1 MNPFELDNTSVSE
14 IERAFAEK
22 QALARERAD
31 ELFSVFSEVGSA
43 EEELGLKFL
52 FAYMPLNDLADY
64 DGTLFLQHVRRSL
77 EVRDLV
83 PWGRRVP
90 GDLFLSFIL
99 PYRMSNE
106 TIEDYRGFFYDEL
119 ISRVREKSMYEAILE
134 INHWCH
140 EKATYTSTDPRTASP
155 LAMVKTAI
163 GRCGEESAL
172 LVAALRSLCI
182 PARQCYTPRW
192 AHTDDNHAWV
202 EAWADDR
209 WYFLGACEPEPRL
222 NMGWFS
228 GPASRA
234 MLVSAKIPGCY
245 SGPEER
251 VQSFDGYLSINL
263 LSNYARTRTLT
274 VSVRD
279 AQRHAAVGA
288 TVDFCVFNSGCFAPV
303 TRLLTNEAGEATLT
317 TGFGDLLVYASNENG
332 FGYVKASPD
341 MGSRIDI
348 TLSDQLP
355 EDSVFELEIVPPR
368 DTYSTG
374 EDVSGEE
381 RAAHN
386 LRLKAED
393 RIRAQ
398 YEGTFVSE
406 QEAKCLA
413 EELGLPAEDVCD
425 VIKRARGNSHEMA
438 AFLRCSAPRYGRL
451 ALTLLQVVSSKDL
464 TDTNRSVLMDHLE
477 GAMEFSDGVDP
488 EVFRQCILNPRVSLE
503 VLRPYRRFFR
513 AAFSSDE
520 QRKFRDDPRLLVDW
534 IMTNIVSAPSSLQ
547 AGCAT
552 PKGTYE
558 LRLGGTESRKVLFV
572 ALARTF
578 GIPAR
583 LVRTDRRVQYLG
595 SRGWVDVLFDKD
607 SLAESQHD
615 AVRVGDI
622 LLSLAGG
629 CNDKPE
635 YFRNFTIA
643 RFDGFSPRVL
653 NLHGLDGNKL
663 YQPISVATGCY
674 WLTTGA
680 RLTDGTV
687 LARVTTFRV
696 RKGELT
702 QVDLKIRQ
710 EEDQL
715 KEYGNLPAGLVVDSL
730 GRSSVELD
738 SLMIDPG
745 AIIAFIEPGREPSKH
760 LLRELGELRA
770 ELERVGARICLVID
784 DAHLTESFRAHDFEH
799 LPSTARFCLD
809 KDGTCRAAVTASL
822 TAGSRCGLP
831 LVLVVDPK
839 RSVRYVS
846 AGYKL
851 GTGTD
856 VLRLLLSLASST

>member
-1 MNPFELDNTSVSE
+1 MNPFELDSTSVSE

-31 ELFSVFSEVGSA
+31 ELFSVFTEIGSA

-106 TIEDYRGFFYDEL
+106 TIEDYRAFFYDEL
-119 ISRVREKSMYEAILE
+119 ISRVGDKSMYEAILE

-202 EAWADDR
+202 EAWADGR
-209 WYFLGACEPEPRL
+209 WYYLGACEPEPRL
-222 NMGWFS
+222 NMGWFA

-263 LSNYARTRTLT
+263 LSNYAPTRPLT

-279 AQRHAAVGA
+279 AQGHAAVGA

-317 TGFGDLLVYASNENG
+317 TGFGDLLVYASNGSG

-374 EDVSGEE
+374 EDVSEEE

-386 LRLKAED
+386 LRLKEED

-398 YEGTFVSE
+398 YESTFVSE

-425 VIKRARGNSHEMA
+425 VIKRARGNSHEMV

-451 ALTLLQVVSSKDL
+451 ALTLLQVISSKDL

-488 EVFRQCILNPRVSLE
+488 EVFSQYVLNPRVSLE
-503 VLRPYRRFFR
+503 ALRPYRGFFR

-520 QRKFRDDPRLLVDW
+520 QRKFRDDPKSLVDW
-534 IMTNIVSAPSSLQ
+534 VMANIANAPSSLQ
-547 AGCAT
+547 VGCAT
-552 PKGTYE
+552 PRGTYE

-583 LVRTDRRVQYLG
+583 LVRADRRIQYLG
-595 SRGWVDVLFDKD
+595 SQGWVDVSLDKD
-607 SLAESQHD
+607 SVAVSKDD
-615 AVRVGDI
+615 AVPVGDI
-622 LLSLAGG
+622 GLSFAGD

-653 NLHGLDGNKL
+653 NFYGLDGDKIDK
-663 YQPISVATGCY
+663 PISVPAGYY
-674 WLTTGA
+674 WLTTGT
-680 RLTDGTV
+680 RLADGTV

-696 RKGELT
+696 RQGELT

-715 KEYGNLPAGLVVDSL
+715 KEYGSLPSGLVVNGLD
-730 GRSSVELD
+730 GGHVDLD
-738 SLMIDPG
+738 SLIVDPG
-745 AIIAFIEPGREPSKH
+745 AVIAFIEPDREPSKH

-770 ELERVGARICLVID
+770 ELERVAAPICLIIG
-784 DAHLTESFRAHDFEH
+784 DAHLTESFRVHDFGH
-799 LPSTARFCLD
+799 LPSTARFAIDRGGACQ
-809 KDGTCRAAVTASL
+809 AAVAAGL
-822 TAGSRCGLP
+822 TAGSRRGLP
-831 LVLVVDPK
+831 LVLVVDSK
-839 RSVRYVS
+839 RSERYVS

-856 VLRLLLSLASST
+856 VLRLLRSLVGSA